1 MAYSPVE
8 YGVST
13 FHCQYI
19 VFHSKSQYGVF
30 SQLNTTY
37 RLSDYI
43 SSRLEIFRLYSGLW
57 SSFLYLLPSE
67 QILYD
72 ILTLVLG
79 CANFEDSIKDVVT
92 ETMTEP
98 TLREYM
104 EEVQADY
111 GSYTTT
117 PRFNKN
123 VKFELGDKFLKILC
137 DNAFNET
144 NGDDVVD
151 HTEKVLKILELIK
164 ILDVNPNKLRVHVFS
179 LSLTGAAQN
188 WWIDENGWKNQ
199 ERTMGILDGGDD
211 EVLMDDIVASDDERE
226 ESGNKNHPNDNANS
240 IFKPY
245 LDAQKENN
253 ICTIMKGH
261 DEHRLETRDCNVDKS
276 DDISVRNNALHLF
289 NEDDEALNKGVCKSK
304 KFKVI
309 RYLLGH
315 SEEYVAI
322 STCKYDV
329 WKRTEGIVS
338 CVYHDFCKNESRVA
352 HENTPNDE

>member
-1 MAYSPVE
+1 
-8 YGVST
+8 
-13 FHCQYI
+13 
-19 VFHSKSQYGVF
+19 
-30 SQLNTTY
+30 
-37 RLSDYI
+37 
-43 SSRLEIFRLYSGLW
+43 
-57 SSFLYLLPSE
+57 
-67 QILYD
+67 
-72 ILTLVLG
+72 
-79 CANFEDSIKDVVT
+79 CANSEDSIEEVVT
-92 ETMTEP
+92 ETMTKL

-111 GSYTTT
+111 GSNTTT
-117 PRFNKN
+117 PKFNKN
-123 VKFELGDKFLKILC
+123 AKFELGDEFLKILC
-137 DNAFNET
+137 DNAFNGT

-188 WWIDENGWKNQ
+188 CDDVDGGPDYLDFINWLNSKFRNHKKMDGKTKNALWELWIK
-199 ERTMGILDGGDD
+199 GGDD
-211 EVLMDDIVASDDERE
+211 DVLMDEIVSSDDERK
-226 ESGNKNHPNDNANS
+226 ESSNINYPNDNANLF
-240 IFKPY
+240 FKPY
-245 LDAQKENN
+245 LDAQEENN
-253 ICTIMKGH
+253 ICKIMKGP
-261 DEHRLETRDCNVDKS
+261 DEHRQEAQEYNVDKS

-338 CVYHDFCKNESRVA
+338 CVYHDFFARMIKGSS
-352 HENTPNDE
+352 